1 MPLLT
6 DRVQKMGL
14 DSVVGTAPHYGLD
27 SQGIKFQWGAR
38 FSAPI
43 QNGHGTHPASSTMH
57 TVSLSWV
64 KRPGRGVNHP
74 PHLSPRLKKG

>member
-1 MPLLT
+1 
-6 DRVQKMGL
+6 
-14 DSVVGTAPHYGLD
+14 
-27 SQGIKFQWGAR
+27 
-38 FSAPI
+38 
-43 QNGHGTHPASSTMH
+43 MH